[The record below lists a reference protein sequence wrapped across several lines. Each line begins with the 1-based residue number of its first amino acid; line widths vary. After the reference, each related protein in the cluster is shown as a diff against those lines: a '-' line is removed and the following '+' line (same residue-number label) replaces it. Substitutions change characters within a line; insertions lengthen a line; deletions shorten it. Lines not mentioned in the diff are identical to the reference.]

1 MGVPGLA
8 LAIAAW
14 PALVPFQN
22 EAEKV
27 DVLNAGW
34 KTTRPGAL
42 LLLGGGKTDLKVR
55 RTLVLAVVCLQRKMT
70 AVVEEQVGEGDTS
83 SCRGLGVVE
92 RRLGVF
98 DDSPGVEN
106 YLDLA
111 VATIELC
118 EQEHGAVLPSRR
130 RQ

>member
-92 RRLGVF
+92 RRLGVL
-98 DDSPGVEN
+98 DDSPGVK
-106 YLDLA
+106 LRQ
-111 VATIELC
+111 LC
-118 EQEHGAVLPSRR
+118 SSDA
-130 RQ
+130 